1 MPSTKIVFVQPH
13 AQLVIIKINVIN
25 SIDVCVQWKY
35 RFEVI
40 GCHRSFIQSVAG
52 QSSDKTIYK
61 FHLPE
66 MCATKFCRFFGIWKA
81 KQTEITN
88 EISGQCVCECVCVCM
103 VINQGRDNVAGR
115 GHLMT
120 AAASKSEEREGNL
133 PHSIF
138 SLGLCLCLFLGS
150 RVYFKF
156 IRKGEAAHL
165 CTTGLAT

>member
-1 MPSTKIVFVQPH
+1 MLQNSVGFSVFGKPNKQKS
-13 AQLVIIKINVIN
+13 QMKYLV
-25 SIDVCVQWKY
+25 SVCA
-35 RFEVI
+35 
-40 GCHRSFIQSVAG
+40 S
-52 QSSDKTIYK
+52 
-61 FHLPE
+61 
-66 MCATKFCRFFGIWKA
+66 
-81 KQTEITN
+81 
-88 EISGQCVCECVCVCM
+88 VCVCM

-120 AAASKSEEREGNL
+120 AAASKSEEREGTL